1 MPLLFVLLVVFCLK
15 SLTLPNSM
23 AGLMFFLRPDFSKI
37 TVDVC
42 LNALGQAF
50 FSLSLGMGILVTYSA
65 YFPQETHLVRT
76 AAQVSGLDFLVAF
89 MMGIIIFPAVCSFNM
104 GSGAQLEGTTLV
116 FVTMPEIFANMIA
129 TRFWSVL
136 FFLLLSI
143 AAITSTISLGEVA
156 VAFISDRF
164 GVSRKWACVL
174 VMAPLL
180 VLSPLSSLSLGAMP
194 DIKLAGLSLFDFLDT
209 TATNFMLPLCAFLI
223 CIYVGWVLPKGFIDK
238 ELTNGGDFET
248 RTLPVLKLLIRYVS
262 PVLILL
268 IFVAK
273 LVDLLG

>member
-1 MPLLFVLLVVFCLK
+1 
-15 SLTLPNSM
+15 M